1 MGFLEPL
8 LPHVRLN
15 RPPSRA
21 LCRQNWSVLQPFELD
36 LMKLLA
42 NLDHLY
48 DECKSNQW
56 LRYFAVFCRVALALG
71 FIPSG
76 IVKVMGERFTGLP
89 PNHPLGHYFD
99 ALHLTGFYYTF
110 IGVSQLTAA
119 LLLLIPRTA
128 LLGALLYLPII
139 FNICV
144 LTYATRFEGTRI
156 ATLMLLANLY
166 LLWWDYARLKYVL
179 PLASSSDVGTTPNQ
193 KMSGKF
199 PWVFFGCAV
208 AVVVSVIVINNFV
221 YDIRPG
227 NSQLE
232 CTNGCANNDRPE
244 ACECFCSC
252 IYNEGNSLDK
262 CLEEYGKRKE

>member
-1 MGFLEPL
+1 MPMA
-8 LPHVRLN
+8 
-15 RPPSRA
+15 RPA
-21 LCRQNWSVLQPFELD
+21 
-36 LMKLLA
+36 A
-42 NLDHLY
+42 LDHLY
-48 DECKSNQW
+48 DECKGNRW
-56 LRYFAVFCRVALALG
+56 LHSFAVVCRVALALG

-76 IVKVMGERFTGLP
+76 IVKIMGERFTALP
-89 PNHPLGHYFD
+89 SNHPLGHYFD

-128 LLGALLYLPII
+128 LLGAILYLPII
-139 FNICV
+139 LNICV

-166 LLWWDYARLKYVL
+166 LLCWDYGRLKYIL
-179 PLASSSDVGTTPNQ
+179 PFASSRNLGTTPNQ
-193 KMSGKF
+193 KICRKF
-199 PWVFFGCAV
+199 PWGFFMCAA

-232 CTNGCANNDRPE
+232 CTNGCANNARPGD
-244 ACECFCSC
+244 CERFCGC
-252 IYNEGNSLDK
+252 IYNEGNPLEK
-262 CLEEYGKRKE
+262 CLEEYERGKK